1 MGSSWWY
8 DNDEN
13 KKNYDVKYDDNNI
26 DNNNTYNDND
36 NDVQILEESSPLGVS
51 C

>member
-1 MGSSWWY
+1 MVMIMMRI
-8 DNDEN
+8 

-36 NDVQILEESSPLGVS
+36 VQILEESSPLGVS

>member
-1 MGSSWWY
+1 MVMIMMRI
-8 DNDEN
+8 

-36 NDVQILEESSPLGVS
+36 NDVQILEESSSLGVS